1 MGGLLAAACADEI
14 PDAPPP
20 SAVDVAA
27 EHETEAAEQSAQ
39 SRTADHSV
47 ARALDQQRDELCDGL
62 PAQLITVTPQSFV
75 EDEELVRVL
84 IAPSNRCESLLVV
97 APKHTPAAD
106 SACAL
111 IDFRGDQHPL
121 PIGVLRE
128 GECDWL
134 DVQPS
139 GALGSGPAAA
149 PGCTG
154 IDELSLTVN
163 AENFNERGRVD
174 LVAFVPQTRCYV
186 FISAV
191 QQPDRVEP
199 FQFGPGEACVIRH
212 SQSPQGDCSAIAFW
226 TGRGRGGVST
236 QLEAEAAVALIRL
249 ESREAPR

>member
-1 MGGLLAAACADEI
+1 M
-14 PDAPPP
+14 
-20 SAVDVAA
+20 
-27 EHETEAAEQSAQ
+27 
-39 SRTADHSV
+39 
-47 ARALDQQRDELCDGL
+47 
-62 PAQLITVTPQSFV
+62 
-75 EDEELVRVL
+75 L

-212 SQSPQGDCSAIAFW
+212 SQSPQGDLQRHRLLDRSRPRRRVDAAGSRS
-226 TGRGRGGVST
+226 GRGADSPRKPRS
-236 QLEAEAAVALIRL
+236 AALSHRAILRL
-249 ESREAPR
+249 SASHL